1 MYVIMR
7 VNVALG
13 TLSFV
18 VSVRISVP
26 NEWINLCSKTGKSA
40 EQKLYEYSY
49 WEDVPMNGIKVLKKL
64 QTRGL

>member
-7 VNVALG
+7 VNVTIG

-18 VSVRISVP
+18 VSVRFIVP
-26 NEWINLCSKTGKSA
+26 NEWINLRSITGKSA

-49 WEDVPMNGIKVLKKL
+49 WEDVPMNGIKEAKNGT
-64 QTRGL
+64 Q

>member
-7 VNVALG
+7 VALG

-18 VSVRISVP
+18 VSVRFNVP

-49 WEDVPMNGIKVLKKL
+49 WEDVPMNGIQVPKKW